1 MTMLSMVEIKALNDH
16 DLSERLDSA
25 KQELMKLREKV
36 ATRQQ
41 NDTSQMRMV
50 KRDIAR
56 LLTAQS
62 QRALARADQK
72 AGVGQVGK
80 LPERTEEK
88 TA

>member
-1 MTMLSMVEIKALNDH
+1 MINMTEIKAMNDK

-41 NDTSQMRMV
+41 EDTSQMRMV
-50 KRDIAR
+50 RRDIAR
-56 LLTAQS
+56 LMTARS
-62 QRALARADQK
+62 RRVLARA
-72 AGVGQVGK
+72 
-80 LPERTEEK
+80 EEK

>member
-1 MTMLSMVEIKALNDH
+1 MLSPTDIVAMNDK

-41 NDTSQMRMV
+41 QDTSQMRMV

-56 LLTAQS
+56 LMTAQS
-62 QRALARADQK
+62 MRFHAPAQEKK
-72 AGVGQVGK
+72 A
-80 LPERTEEK
+80 
-88 TA
+88 